1 MQNATKNFLNK
12 DAGDTN
18 LILDKQECPQNFEV
32 SQNCFQAKLTSP
44 LTEKNQGSYTFILI
58 SNRRKKEENSS
69 AFYLDD

>member
-18 LILDKQECPQNFEV
+18 LILDKQECPQNFEI

-44 LTEKNQGSYTFILI
+44 LTEKI
-58 SNRRKKEENSS
+58 KE
-69 AFYLDD
+69 ATRLF